1 MTRCSIAI
9 KRERKV
15 TLYRRK
21 LPHLEKPGATYFVTF
36 KTRNGFMLPDKAKS
50 LVLGHCL
57 YENGKSYTL
66 HCAIVMRTHVHLIF
80 TPQLNVRLAAIM
92 NGMKGAS
99 SHSVNKLL
107 HRKGSL
113 WLDESF
119 DHMIR
124 SDGEFDDKV
133 LYIQMN
139 AMETGV
145 SHPELYPWYW
155 REPAQAGAP
164 VLQRTKRA
172 KDPWL
177 SPSSAPRT
185 QP

>member
-1 MTRCSIAI
+1 M
-9 KRERKV
+9 

-36 KTRNGFMLPDKAKS
+36 KTRSGFALPDKAKS
-50 LVLGHCL
+50 LVLEHCL
-57 YENGKSYTL
+57 YENGKSCAL

-80 TPQLNVRLAAIM
+80 FTPQPNVRLATIM
-92 NGMKGAS
+92 NGIKGAS
-99 SHSVNKLL
+99 SHNVNGLL
-107 HRKGSL
+107 NRKGSL

-124 SDGEFDDKV
+124 SDAEFDAKV
-133 LYIQMN
+133 LYIQTN

-145 SHPELYPWYW
+145 SHPEFYPWYW

-164 VLQRTKRA
+164 VLQRSKRLR
-172 KDPWL
+172 DPWL
-177 SPSSAPRT
+177 SPASAPRK
-185 QP
+185 

>member
-1 MTRCSIAI
+1 M
-9 KRERKV
+9 

-36 KTRNGFMLPDKAKS
+36 KTRNDFVLPDKAKS

-57 YENGKSYTL
+57 YENGKSCTL

-80 TPQLNVRLAAIM
+80 TPQPNVRLATIM

-124 SDGEFDDKV
+124 SD
-133 LYIQMN
+133 
-139 AMETGV
+139 
-145 SHPELYPWYW
+145 
-155 REPAQAGAP
+155 EPAHAGAP
-164 VLQRTKRA
+164 VLQRGKRLR
-172 KDPWL
+172 DPWL
-177 SPSSAPRT
+177 SPASAVRKLP
-185 QP
+185 